1 MSSVCCVSAL
11 LSLLLGWWLK
21 KRNFELQPELYK
33 NCHQCTNSIFSH
45 LFVECMVLSFY
56 LQFLWEGAIFSG
68 WCVVENVLER
78 RLLAQNQSSL
88 QFHYNRNQKKTI
100 RSGQMSSIR
109 LKSTLILLILVF
121 TVITIASC
129 GVVLSEKLRCS
140 DCGSL
145 PRKQIEPCFS
155 QCDACFKHCDKKFY
169 HRLTDSVQNTL
180 WNKCL
185 QSCWIQQ
192 HSEMSQPE

>member
-78 RLLAQNQSSL
+78 RLLLAQNPIEFTIPL
-88 QFHYNRNQKKTI
+88 QPQPKKNNPFWPDVFN
-100 RSGQMSSIR
+100 SIEVNTHPTHPCIHCNHD
-109 LKSTLILLILVF
+109 S
-121 TVITIASC
+121 
-129 GVVLSEKLRCS
+129 KLWR
-140 DCGSL
+140 GSL
-145 PRKQIEPCFS
+145 WKITLLRLRFS
-155 QCDACFKHCDKKFY
+155 AQK
-169 HRLTDSVQNTL
+169 TDWTL
-180 WNKCL
+180 LLPMWCL
-185 QSCWIQQ
+185 L
-192 HSEMSQPE
+192 